1 MFFKFNFNFVALSGV
16 EAIKLLIIML
26 NKYLLFFISIILYS
40 CSSSTETKKDN
51 TLTSVPLSYAKR
63 FTVKTSSD
71 FTVLELQGNKNDS
84 DVTATFVLY
93 KNQKPDYA
101 KGAYYIKTPVA
112 RVASMSSIYTTMIA
126 ELNCEDKIVAI
137 DNVDYYNNLF
147 IQEHVKKGTINELS
161 KGPQIDIEKTV
172 ALNPDL
178 FLTFGMGS
186 PKDDV
191 DKKLVQSS
199 IPIAISIDHLEETPL
214 ARAEWIKFFA
224 YFFNKET
231 TADSLFKITEKKYND
246 LKTIALKTTKKPS
259 VLTEI
264 KYGDAWY
271 IPAGKS
277 FIAHLIEDAGGDYF
291 WKEDTKTGSSAQSFE
306 TVYAKAKDCDIWINL
321 YNLNSKK
328 ELLSYDERYG
338 LFKACQNN
346 QLYNNNK
353 TQNALGYSN
362 YWETGITHPE
372 DVLADLIAIFTPTL
386 MPNHEFIFY
395 KKLE

>member
-1 MFFKFNFNFVALSGV
+1 MF
-16 EAIKLLIIML
+16 
-26 NKYLLFFISIILYS
+26 NKYILLFILAIIFYS
-40 CSSSTETKKDN
+40 CDTNTETKKETALN
-51 TLTSVPLSYAKR
+51 SVSLSYAKR
-63 FTVKTSSD
+63 FTIKTSSD
-71 FTVLELQGNKNDS
+71 FSVLELHGNKNDS
-84 DVTATFVLY
+84 NVTATFVLY
-93 KNQKPDYA
+93 KNQKPNYSKD
-101 KGAYYIKTPVA
+101 AYYIKTPVN

-126 ELNCEDKIVAI
+126 ELNCENKIVAI
-137 DNVDYYNNLF
+137 DNVDYYNNVF
-147 IQEHVKKGTINELS
+147 IQQQVKKGTIIELS

-178 FLTFGMGS
+178 YLTFGMGS

-224 YFFNKET
+224 YFFNKENM
-231 TADSLFKITEKKYND
+231 ADSLFQITEKKYND
-246 LKTIALKTTKKPS
+246 LKKMALKTTKKPS

-306 TVYAKAKDCDIWINL
+306 TVYTKAKDCDIWINL
-321 YNLNSKK
+321 YNLNTKK

-338 LFKACQNN
+338 LFKACKNN

-353 TQNALGYSN
+353 TQNTLGYSN

-372 DVLADLIAIFTPTL
+372 DVLGDLMAIFSPTL
-386 MPNHEFIFY
+386 MVNHSFVYY
-395 KKLE
+395 KKLD

>member
-1 MFFKFNFNFVALSGV
+1 MFN
-16 EAIKLLIIML
+16 KLV
-26 NKYLLFFISIILYS
+26 LFLISIIFYS
-40 CSSSTETKKDN
+40 CSPKSETKKVN
-51 TLTSVPLSYAKR
+51 SSLTIPLSYAKR
-63 FTVKTSSD
+63 FTIKTSAD
-71 FTVLELQGNKNDS
+71 FSVLELHGNKNDS

-93 KNQKPDYA
+93 KNQKPDYS
-101 KGAYYIKTPVA
+101 KNAYYIKTPVT

-126 ELNCEDKIVAI
+126 QLNCEFKIIAI
-137 DNVDYYNNLF
+137 DNADYYNNPF
-147 IQEHVKKGTINELS
+147 IQQQVKKSLITELS
-161 KGPQIDIEKTV
+161 KGPQIDIEKTI

-199 IPIAISIDHLEETPL
+199 IPIAVSIDHLEETPL

-224 YFFNKET
+224 YFFNKEAL
-231 TADSLFKITEKKYND
+231 ADSLFKITEKKYND
-246 LKTIALKTTKKPS
+246 LKSIALKTTKKPS

-338 LFKACQNN
+338 LFKACKNN

-353 TQNALGYSN
+353 IQNALGYSN

-372 DVLADLIAIFTPTL
+372 DVLADLIAIFSPTL
-386 MPNHEFIFY
+386 MPNHTFNYY

>member
-1 MFFKFNFNFVALSGV
+1 
-16 EAIKLLIIML
+16 ML
-26 NKYLLFFISIILYS
+26 KKIILFIPLLLLLS
-40 CSSSTETKKDN
+40 CASTNEEQQSKN
-51 TLTSVPLSYAKR
+51 TLTAVTLNYAKR
-63 FTVKTSSD
+63 FTIKTSSD
-71 FTVLELQGNKNDS
+71 FTVLELHGNKNDS
-84 DVTATFVLY
+84 DVTSTFVLY
-93 KNQKPDYA
+93 KNQQPNYSKE
-101 KGAYYIKTPVA
+101 AYYIKTPVI

-126 ELNCEDKIVAI
+126 ELNCDNKIIAI
-137 DNVDYYNNLF
+137 DNIDYYNNSF
-147 IQEHVKKGTINELS
+147 IQQQVKKGLITELS
-161 KGPQIDIEKTV
+161 KGPQIDIEKTI

-191 DKKLVQSS
+191 DKKLSQSK

-231 TADSLFKITEKKYND
+231 MADSLFKITEKKYNE
-246 LKTIALKTTKKPS
+246 LKNIASAPTKKPS

-271 IPAGKS
+271 IPSGKS

-291 WKEDTKTGSSAQSFE
+291 WKEDAKTGSSAQSFE

-338 LFKACQNN
+338 LFKACKDN

-372 DVLADLIAIFTPTL
+372 EVLADLIAIFSPEL
-386 MPNHEFIFY
+386 MPTHKFVFY
-395 KKLE
+395 KKIE

>member
-1 MFFKFNFNFVALSGV
+1 M
-16 EAIKLLIIML
+16 ML
-26 NKYLLFFISIILYS
+26 KKIILFIPLLLMLS
-40 CSSSTETKKDN
+40 CASTNEEQQAKN

-63 FTVKTSSD
+63 FTIKTSAD
-71 FTVLELQGNKNDS
+71 FTVLELHGNKNDS
-84 DVTATFVLY
+84 AITASFVLY
-93 KNQKPDYA
+93 KHQKPNYT
-101 KGAYYIKTPVA
+101 KEAYYIKTPIT

-126 ELNCEDKIVAI
+126 QLKCEDKIVAI
-137 DNVDYYNNLF
+137 DNVDYYNNTF
-147 IQEHVKKGTINELS
+147 IQEQVKKGFIIELS
-161 KGPQIDIEKTV
+161 KGPQIDIEKTI
-172 ALNPDL
+172 ALQPDL

-199 IPIAISIDHLEETPL
+199 MPIAVSIDHLEETPL

-224 YFFNKET
+224 YFFNKESL
-231 TADSLFKITEKKYND
+231 ADSLFQITEKKYKD
-246 LKTIALKTTKKPS
+246 LKTLAQSSTHKPS

-271 IPAGKS
+271 IPAGRS

-291 WKEDTKTGSSAQSFE
+291 WKEDSKTGSSAQSFE

-328 ELLSYDERYG
+328 ELLSYDERYD
-338 LFKACQNN
+338 LFKACKNN

-353 TQNALGYSN
+353 TQNTLGYSN
-362 YWETGITHPE
+362 YWETGITNPDE
-372 DVLADLIAIFTPTL
+372 VLADLIAIFSPTL
-386 MPNHEFIFY
+386 LPNHEFTFY
-395 KKLE
+395 KKLK

>member
-1 MFFKFNFNFVALSGV
+1 MLSCV
-16 EAIKLLIIML
+16 
-26 NKYLLFFISIILYS
+26 
-40 CSSSTETKKDN
+40 STNEDQQTKN
-51 TLTSVPLSYAKR
+51 TLTSVSLSYAKR
-63 FTVKTSSD
+63 FTIKTSAD
-71 FTVLELQGNKNDS
+71 FTVLELHGNKNDS
-84 DVTATFVLY
+84 AITASFVLY
-93 KNQKPDYA
+93 KNQKPDYT
-101 KGAYYIKTPVA
+101 KDAYYIKTPIS

-126 ELNCEDKIVAI
+126 QLKCEDKIVAI
-137 DNVDYYNNLF
+137 DNVDYYNNPF
-147 IQEHVKKGTINELS
+147 IQEQVKKGSIIELS
-161 KGPQIDIEKTV
+161 KGPQIDIEKTI
-172 ALNPDL
+172 ALQPDL

-199 IPIAISIDHLEETPL
+199 MPIAVSIDHLEETPL

-224 YFFNKET
+224 YFFNKESI
-231 TADSLFKITEKKYND
+231 ADSLFQITEKKYKD
-246 LKTIALKTTKKPS
+246 LKTLAQSSTHKPS

-291 WKEDTKTGSSAQSFE
+291 WKEDAKTGSSAQSFE

-338 LFKACQNN
+338 LFKACKNN

-353 TQNALGYSN
+353 TQNVLGYSN
-362 YWETGITHPE
+362 YWETGITNPDE
-372 DVLADLIAIFTPTL
+372 VLADLIAIFSPTL
-386 MPNHEFIFY
+386 LPNHEFTFY
-395 KKLE
+395 KKLK

>member
-1 MFFKFNFNFVALSGV
+1 MMLK
-16 EAIKLLIIML
+16 KIIL
-26 NKYLLFFISIILYS
+26 FIPVLLLFS
-40 CSSSTETKKDN
+40 CASTNEEQPAKN
-51 TLTSVPLSYAKR
+51 TLTTVPLSYAKR
-63 FTVKTSSD
+63 FTIKTSAD
-71 FTVLELQGNKNDS
+71 FTVLELHGNKNDS
-84 DVTATFVLY
+84 DVTASFVLY
-93 KNQKPDYA
+93 KHQKPDYS
-101 KGAYYIKTPVA
+101 KEAYYIKTPIA

-126 ELNCEDKIVAI
+126 QLRCEDKIIAI
-137 DNVDYYNNLF
+137 DNVDYYNNPF
-147 IQEHVKKGTINELS
+147 IQEQVKKGSIIELS
-161 KGPQIDIEKTV
+161 KGPQIDIEKTI
-172 ALNPDL
+172 ALQPDL

-199 IPIAISIDHLEETPL
+199 MPIAISIDHLEETPL

-224 YFFNKET
+224 YFFNKESL
-231 TADSLFKITEKKYND
+231 ADSLFQITEKKYND
-246 LKTIALKTTKKPS
+246 LKTIAKTSTHKPS

-264 KYGDAWY
+264 KYGDAWH

-338 LFKACQNN
+338 LFKACKNN

-353 TQNALGYSN
+353 IQNALGYSN
-362 YWETGITHPE
+362 YWETGITNPDE
-372 DVLADLIAIFTPTL
+372 VLADLIAIFSPAL
-386 MPNHEFIFY
+386 LPNHEFTFY
-395 KKLE
+395 KKLQ

>member
-1 MFFKFNFNFVALSGV
+1 MFNKWLAFFV
-16 EAIKLLIIML
+16 
-26 NKYLLFFISIILYS
+26 SIIIIAS
-40 CSSSTETKKDN
+40 CSSDINHNQQDVLKTI
-51 TLTSVPLSYAKR
+51 PLSYAKR
-63 FTVKTSSD
+63 FSIKVSD
-71 FTVLELQGNKNDS
+71 DYSVLELHGNKNDS
-84 DVTATFVLY
+84 DVTATFILY
-93 KNQKPDYA
+93 KNQKPNYS
-101 KGAYYIKTPVA
+101 KEAYYIKTPVN
-112 RVASMSSIYTTMIA
+112 RVASMSSIYTTMISQ
-126 ELNCEDKIVAI
+126 LSCEDKIIAI
-137 DNVDYYNNLF
+137 DNGDYYNNSF
-147 IQEHVKKGTINELS
+147 VKDQIIKGKIIELS
-161 KGPQIDIEKTV
+161 KGPQLDIEKTIV
-172 ALNPDL
+172 LHPDL

-191 DKKLVQSS
+191 DKKLIQSN
-199 IPIAISIDHLEETPL
+199 IPIAVSIDHLEETPL

-224 YFFNKET
+224 YFFNQELK
-231 TADSLFKITEKKYND
+231 ADSLFKISEKKYND
-246 LKTIALKTTKKPS
+246 LKKLAETTIKKPR

-291 WKEDTKTGSSAQSFE
+291 WKEDSKTGSSAQSFE

-338 LFKACQNN
+338 LFKACKNT

-353 TQNALGYSN
+353 IQNALGYSN

-372 DVLADLIAIFTPTL
+372 DVLADLIAIFSPTL
-386 MPNHEFIFY
+386 LPNHTFSYY
-395 KKLE
+395 KKIE

>member
-1 MFFKFNFNFVALSGV
+1 MFN
-16 EAIKLLIIML
+16 KLILFLI
-26 NKYLLFFISIILYS
+26 SVILYS
-40 CSSSTETKKDN
+40 CSPSAETKKDN
-51 TLTSVPLSYAKR
+51 TLHTVSLSYAKL
-63 FTVKTSSD
+63 FTVKTSADYSI
-71 FTVLELQGNKNDS
+71 LELHGNKNDS
-84 DVTATFVLY
+84 NVTATFVLY
-93 KNQKPDYA
+93 KNQKPNYLND
-101 KGAYYIKTPVA
+101 AYYIKTPVKK
-112 RVASMSSIYTTMIA
+112 VASMSSIYTTMITA
-126 ELNCEDKIVAI
+126 LNCQNKIIAI
-137 DNVDYYNNLF
+137 DNVDYYNNTF
-147 IQEHVKKGTINELS
+147 IQNQVKKGSIIELS
-161 KGPQIDIEKTV
+161 KGPQIDIEKIV

-191 DKKLVQSS
+191 DKKLVQSN

-246 LKTIALKTTKKPS
+246 LKSIALKTTKKPS

-277 FIAHLIEDAGGDYF
+277 FIAHLIEDAGGNYF

-338 LFKACQNN
+338 LFKACKDN

-353 TQNALGYSN
+353 TQNVLGYSN

-372 DVLADLIAIFTPTL
+372 DVLADLIAIFSPTL
-386 MPNHEFIFY
+386 MPNHEFTFY

>member
-1 MFFKFNFNFVALSGV
+1 MSK
-16 EAIKLLIIML
+16 KLLV
-26 NKYLLFFISIILYS
+26 FFVSVCILSS
-40 CSSSTETKKDN
+40 CSPTVETKKDT

-63 FTVKTSSD
+63 FTIKTSAD
-71 FTVLELQGNKNDS
+71 FTVLELHGNKNDS
-84 DVTATFVLY
+84 AVTASFVLY
-93 KNQKPDYA
+93 ANQKPDYS
-101 KGAYYIKTPVA
+101 KEAYYIKTPIA
-112 RVASMSSIYTTMIA
+112 RVASMSSIYTTMITQ
-126 ELNCEDKIVAI
+126 LKCEDKIIAI
-137 DNVDYYNNLF
+137 DNVDYYNNTF
-147 IQEHVKKGTINELS
+147 IREQVKKGSIIELS
-161 KGPQIDIEKTV
+161 KGPQIDIEKSV
-172 ALNPDL
+172 ALQPDL

-199 IPIAISIDHLEETPL
+199 MPIAVSIDHLEETPL

-224 YFFNKET
+224 YFFNKESV
-231 TADSLFKITEKKYND
+231 ADSLFQITEKKYTD
-246 LKTIALKTTKKPS
+246 LKNLAKTSAHKPS

-306 TVYAKAKDCDIWINL
+306 TVYAKAKDCNIWINL

-338 LFKACQNN
+338 LFKACKSN

-362 YWETGITHPE
+362 YWETGITNPDE
-372 DVLADLIAIFTPTL
+372 VLADLIAIFSPTL
-386 MPNHEFIFY
+386 MPNHEFTFY
-395 KKLE
+395 KKLQ

>member
-1 MFFKFNFNFVALSGV
+1 MFKKLILILSV
-16 EAIKLLIIML
+16 II
-26 NKYLLFFISIILYS
+26 FYS
-40 CSSSTETKKDN
+40 CSPDAENKKDD
-51 TLTSVPLSYAKR
+51 TLLPVPLSYAKR

-71 FTVLELQGNKNDS
+71 YCVLELHGNKNDS

-93 KNQKPDYA
+93 KNQKPNYSKD
-101 KGAYYIKTPVA
+101 AYYIKTPVT

-126 ELNCEDKIVAI
+126 QLNCADKIVAI
-137 DNVDYYNNLF
+137 DNVDYYNNTF
-147 IQEHVKKGTINELS
+147 IQEQVKKGTIVELS
-161 KGPQIDIEKTV
+161 KGPQTDIEKTI

-191 DKKLVQSS
+191 DKKLVQSQM
-199 IPIAISIDHLEETPL
+199 PIAVSIDHLEETPL
-214 ARAEWIKFFA
+214 ARAEWIKFYA

-231 TADSLFKITEKKYND
+231 LADSLFKITEQKYND
-246 LKTIALKTTKKPS
+246 LKNIALKTTKKPS

-306 TVYAKAKDCDIWINL
+306 TVYTKAKDCDVWINL

-353 TQNALGYSN
+353 IQNALGYSN

-372 DVLADLIAIFTPTL
+372 DVLADLIAIFSPTL
-386 MPNHEFIFY
+386 MPNHEFIYY

>member
-1 MFFKFNFNFVALSGV
+1 M
-16 EAIKLLIIML
+16 ML
-26 NKYLLFFISIILYS
+26 KKIILFIPLLLLVS
-40 CSSSTETKKDN
+40 CASTNENQQTKN
-51 TLTSVPLSYAKR
+51 TLTTVPLSYAKR
-63 FTVKTSSD
+63 FTIKTSAD
-71 FTVLELQGNKNDS
+71 FTVLELHGNKNDS
-84 DVTATFVLY
+84 AITASFVLY
-93 KNQKPDYA
+93 THQKPDYS
-101 KGAYYIKTPVA
+101 KEAYYIKTPIS

-126 ELNCEDKIVAI
+126 QLKCEDKIVAI
-137 DNVDYYNNLF
+137 DNVDYYNNPF
-147 IQEHVKKGTINELS
+147 IQEQVKKGSIIELS
-161 KGPQIDIEKTV
+161 KGPQVDIEKTI
-172 ALNPDL
+172 ALKPDL

-199 IPIAISIDHLEETPL
+199 MPIAVSIDHLEETPL

-224 YFFNKET
+224 CFFNKESL
-231 TADSLFKITEKKYND
+231 ADSLFQITEKKYKH
-246 LKTIALKTTKKPS
+246 LKNLAKTNLNKPS

-277 FIAHLIEDAGGDYF
+277 FIANLIEDAGGDYF
-291 WKEDTKTGSSAQSFE
+291 WKEDAKIGSSAQSFE
-306 TVYAKAKDCDIWINL
+306 TVYAKAKDCNIWINL

-338 LFKACQNN
+338 LFKACKSN

-362 YWETGITHPE
+362 YWETGITNPDE
-372 DVLADLIAIFTPTL
+372 VLADLIAIFSPTL
-386 MPNHEFIFY
+386 LPNHEFTFY
-395 KKLE
+395 KKLQ